1 MDFIVF
7 SMFFCGF
14 SVAGSQLRLKLRYM
28 RLKMRY
34 IGLKMRYM
42 RPMLRHTRPM
52 LRHMRAMLRYIWAM
66 LRYMRPGKRYIGRSG
81 LTGTRRPHF
90 SARYKDCLS
99 TNRLD

>member
-1 MDFIVF
+1 MALFWPSLGGPWLRFSDMLNFIVFFSMDFLVF
-7 SMFFCGF
+7 SMFVCDF
-14 SVAGSQLRLKLRYM
+14 SVAGSQHGPKLRYM

-66 LRYMRPGKRYIGRSG
+66 LRYMRPV
-81 LTGTRRPHF
+81 
-90 SARYKDCLS
+90 
-99 TNRLD
+99 